1 MQICAYVDVYDF
13 ISHQRIW
20 FFFNCW
26 KKYTLKSPE
35 ILVYLY
41 LWIGD
46 INFYPRLDNIQNGY
60 PRNLLET
67 IWGILCVSLMW
78 KGLQGENLC
87 VPNFLASK

>member
-26 KKYTLKSPE
+26 KKYTLNSPE

-46 INFYPRLDNIQNGY
+46 INFYPRLDNI
-60 PRNLLET
+60 
-67 IWGILCVSLMW
+67 
-78 KGLQGENLC
+78 
-87 VPNFLASK
+87 